1 MHGASKSVSCQREIA
16 SSLFHFPLDV
26 SYAFTLFLYYFEYLF
41 IRWMKSVKKRKE
53 RHKLFQSS
61 PISSNLWIFLS
72 SSIYQFFKSLK
83 SREDQKNSVTF
94 SIATVVVSRSITG
107 RSVCRQIK
115 MIGLLAHF
123 PPLLSFFLSFF
134 SLSHFFF
141 LLCARI
147 SFCTMIVKRLRDPL
161 TIAEGL
167 RSSSTS
173 SSRTCTAYTCI
184 VPFINGTRRPESA
197 SASLNGVV
205 PRTPS
210 LFRAMIALSTLE
222 FQLNSAYETGLM
234 VIA

>member
-1 MHGASKSVSCQREIA
+1 MHGASKSVSCQSVIA

-26 SYAFTLFLYYFEYLF
+26 SYAFTLFLYYFEHLF
-41 IRWMKSVKKRKE
+41 IRWMKSVKRE
-53 RHKLFQSS
+53 RHRSFQSS

-72 SSIYQFFKSLK
+72 SSIYQLFKFFK
-83 SREDQKNSVTF
+83 RGEDRTNFLTF
-94 SIATVVVSRSITG
+94 SIATVVASRSITG
-107 RSVCRQIK
+107 RSGCRQIK

-123 PPLLSFFLSFF
+123 PPLLSFFFLS
-134 SLSHFFF
+134 LFFF

>member
-1 MHGASKSVSCQREIA
+1 
-16 SSLFHFPLDV
+16 
-26 SYAFTLFLYYFEYLF
+26 
-41 IRWMKSVKKRKE
+41 
-53 RHKLFQSS
+53 
-61 PISSNLWIFLS
+61 
-72 SSIYQFFKSLK
+72 
-83 SREDQKNSVTF
+83 
-94 SIATVVVSRSITG
+94 
-107 RSVCRQIK
+107 
-115 MIGLLAHF
+115 
-123 PPLLSFFLSFF
+123 
-134 SLSHFFF
+134 
-141 LLCARI
+141 
-147 SFCTMIVKRLRDPL
+147 MIVKRLRDPL

-205 PRTPS
+205 PRTP